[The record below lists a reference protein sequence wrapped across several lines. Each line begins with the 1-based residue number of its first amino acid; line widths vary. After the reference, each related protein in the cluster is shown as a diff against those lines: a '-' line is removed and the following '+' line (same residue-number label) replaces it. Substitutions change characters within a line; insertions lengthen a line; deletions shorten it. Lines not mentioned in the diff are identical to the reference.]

1 MTAQRH
7 HATSADNAIPL
18 HEEFRLA
25 KIRKVVSL
33 YE

>member
-1 MTAQRH
+1 MIAQPH
-7 HATSADNAIPL
+7 HATSADNATPL
-18 HEEFRLA
+18 HEEYRLA

>member
-1 MTAQRH
+1 MIAQRH
-7 HATSADNAIPL
+7 HATSADNAIPV

-25 KIRKVVSL
+25 KIRKVISL